1 MKKNKK
7 KENKPLDDAK
17 SKINLAQVE
26 NNNEIINK
34 RTNTMNYK
42 CVLFCED
49 IRQEVGGKMSL
60 MGVLGNKLLVPQFPL
75 HMPKFCLF
83 IEWTE
88 QIGKAMINLKI
99 MTPNE
104 EQAPKTLP
112 IEVVGQPGI
121 VSRSLVVMNGYVFEH
136 PGVYTF
142 EFECEG
148 QIIGRENFSIEEF
161 KPQNATIN

>member
-1 MKKNKK
+1 MK
-7 KENKPLDDAK
+7 
-17 SKINLAQVE
+17 
-26 NNNEIINK
+26 
-34 RTNTMNYK
+34 YK

-88 QIGKAMINLKI
+88 QLGKSIVNLKVV
-99 MTPNE
+99 TPKNE
-104 EQAPKTLP
+104 QPKNLQ

-121 VSRSLVVMNGYVFEH
+121 VSRSLVVMNGFAFEQ
-136 PGVYTF
+136 PGDYIF
-142 EFECEG
+142 EFEADG
-148 QIIGRENFSIEEF
+148 KVIGKEVFSIEEY
-161 KPQNATIN
+161 KAPNATIN